1 MLGRTTD
8 EDEGQ
13 YHVSINT
20 ATQVVCLIAIVT
32 VHMTG
37 LLNVCNN
44 AAGFALHCGSFV
56 DVDYIA
62 PD

>member
-37 LLNVCNN
+37 LLNVCN
-44 AAGFALHCGSFV
+44 AAGFALHCSSFV